1 MDNKATNESA
11 EGRQDGKLRKT
22 PADHLKA
29 FWAACCDG
37 GNITTLLLSI
47 VLALLVWIAVRVWA
61 YPDTTRTISG
71 VGVEAQYTQY
81 MKDNNLQITSMSDQI
96 VKLELS
102 GKSAD
107 IYDLEAEDFT
117 AMLDLSAV
125 RSAGTFPVEVNVF
138 RKDNLNEEAETDDY
152 SPRIVTLV
160 VEEIVTRE
168 FEVTADASGISISD
182 DYHLD
187 TIIADPAVV
196 KITGSVNVLNKIS
209 RVEAKAAVNS
219 TLTDSLTL
227 ETDIILYDENGAAI
241 SENGLAKSADRA
253 LVNIPVYPKKELP
266 LTFSFTGIPQ
276 HFDINSLGY
285 SVQPKSIM
293 VAAPDESIFNLSE
306 LNIGT
311 VNISDIKFNQTTST
325 IPITLPD
332 GYKNLSGNNSARI
345 TWNIADYSKLDF
357 PATNITVINEP
368 DNMDIDVITKEL
380 TLSVIG
386 PSAQLNA
393 LSSGDFYVTANL
405 LGVSLHDGSQD
416 VPVTIVI
423 SSGAGRTCWAL
434 GSYKITVS
442 AKAKNTADE
451 E

>member
-1 MDNKATNESA
+1 MENKTINDTSENRGG
-11 EGRQDGKLRKT
+11 EKKRKT
-22 PADHLKA
+22 PAEYLKA

-47 VLALLVWIAVRVWA
+47 VLALLVWFAVRVWA

-71 VGVEAQYTQY
+71 VGVEAQITQY

-102 GKSAD
+102 GKSVD

-117 AMLDLSAV
+117 ARLDLSAV
-125 RSAGTFPVEVNVF
+125 RSAGTFPVEVNIF

-152 SPRIVTLV
+152 SPRIITLV
-160 VEEIVTRE
+160 VQEIVTRE
-168 FEVTADASGISISD
+168 YEVTADASGISMTD
-182 DYHLD
+182 DYYLD
-187 TIIADPAVV
+187 TITASPAVV
-196 KITGSVNVLNKIS
+196 KITGSVDLLNKIS
-209 RVEAKAAVNS
+209 RVEAKAAVDS
-219 TLTDSLTL
+219 AVTDSLTL
-227 ETDIILYDENGAAI
+227 ETDIMLYDANGSAF
-241 SENGLAKSADRA
+241 SKDNLTVSADKA
-253 LVNIPVYPKKELP
+253 LVTVPVYPKKELP
-266 LTFSFTGIPQ
+266 LTFSFAGIPQ
-276 HFDINSLGY
+276 NFDIDSLKY
-285 SVQPKSIM
+285 TIQPTSIM

-311 VNISDIKFNQTTST
+311 INIADIKFNQTTST

-345 TWNIADYSKLDF
+345 TWNIADYGKLDF
-357 PATNITVINEP
+357 PATNITVVNEP
-368 DNMDIDVITKEL
+368 DNMDIDIITQEL

-386 PSAQLNA
+386 PSEQLSA

-405 LGVSLHDGSQD
+405 LGVTLHDGSQD

-423 SSGAGRTCWAL
+423 SGSAGRTCWAL

-442 AKAKNTADE
+442 AKTKDAADGV
-451 E
+451 